1 MARPVHRYLIGLIA
15 FAATVT
21 LFTEGIA
28 VTIAGLAACAAVIYG
43 DRIVSFEARRP
54 GRQRPSRPGA
64 RRPIREEPYQLVP
77 DEPSLIL
84 SPEL

>member
-1 MARPVHRYLIGLIA
+1 MARPAHRYLVGLIA

-28 VTIAGLAACAAVIYG
+28 ITIAGLAAGAAVIYG
-43 DRIVSFEARRP
+43 DRIVSFERGRR
-54 GRQRPSRPGA
+54 RRPSRPAA

>member
-1 MARPVHRYLIGLIA
+1 MARSAHRYLVGLIA

-21 LFTEGIA
+21 LFAEGIA
-28 VTIAGLAACAAVIYG
+28 ITIAGLAACAAVVYG
-43 DRIVSFEARRP
+43 DRIVSFERR
-54 GRQRPSRPGA
+54 RRHQRPARTGA

>member
-1 MARPVHRYLIGLIA
+1 MARPAHRYLAGLIA
-15 FAATVT
+15 FTATVT

-28 VTIAGLAACAAVIYG
+28 ITIAGLAACAAAIYG
-43 DRIVSFEARRP
+43 DRLVSFERRR
-54 GRQRPSRPGA
+54 RQRPPRLAA

-84 SPEL
+84 TPEL

>member
-1 MARPVHRYLIGLIA
+1 MGRSAHRYLVGLIA

-21 LFTEGIA
+21 LFAEGIA
-28 VTIAGLAACAAVIYG
+28 ITIAGLAACAAVVYG
-43 DRIVSFEARRP
+43 DRIVSFERRRRARPARTNARRP
-54 GRQRPSRPGA
+54 V
-64 RRPIREEPYQLVP
+64 REEPYQLVP